1 MPVAMRQAQSVFH
14 QTGGLHAAALFRKEG
29 QLLKVCEDIGRHNA
43 TDKVIGWGLMN
54 AIDFGECVLVLSG
67 RLSFE
72 IAQKSWK
79 AGIPILIAVSAASSL
94 AVALAQEANMGLIS
108 FTRDGT
114 GNCTGALKRFELI
127 SKGA

>member
-1 MPVAMRQAQSVFH
+1 MTISSGEVLAMKASKAKSRASLPV
-14 QTGGLHAAALFRKEG
+14 
-29 QLLKVCEDIGRHNA
+29 
-43 TDKVIGWGLMN
+43 
-54 AIDFGECVLVLSG
+54 FGECVLVLSG